1 MAARPDTLRAIPPV
15 PVEPGPFVP
24 PVLVCPSGR
33 PARIA
38 LVHDWFDL
46 YYGSERV
53 VDQIL
58 GCFPTADVFALVD
71 FMPEEERGFLR
82 QKEVTTSFIQR
93 LPFARRHFRRYL
105 PLMPLAIEQFDFGA
119 YDLVLSSSHAIAK
132 GVITG
137 ADQLHIAYVHAPMRY
152 AWEFQHDYLRQSGLD
167 RGLRGALARYMLHR
181 LRLWDVRTANGV
193 DQFIANS
200 SYIARRIHKIYRR
213 DSLVVHPPVDVR
225 AFPLVTEKADY
236 YLAVGRFVPYKH
248 LHTIIRAFARLPRR
262 RLVVIGEGEGLKQ
275 AQSEAPA
282 NVTLLG
288 RQPAPELRRHMQH
301 ARALIFAAEED
312 FGITPLEAQAAGTPV
327 IAYAGGGALETVRG
341 PDQPQP
347 TGFFFEDQTPDA
359 IAAAVERFER
369 DGGAISARHCR
380 DNALAFAPERFR
392 HAYARVVIEAWRT
405 QGGGLSPETMTRLAR
420 AALAKG

>member
-1 MAARPDTLRAIPPV
+1 MAARPDTLRAIPPA
-15 PVEPGPFVP
+15 PAEPGPFVP
-24 PVLVCPSGR
+24 PVLLCPSGR

-53 VDQIL
+53 VDQAL
-58 GCFPTADVFALVD
+58 ACFPTADVFALVD
-71 FMPEEERGFLR
+71 FMPEKERGFLR
-82 QKEVTTSFIQR
+82 QKAVKTSFIQR

-105 PLMPLAIEQFDFGA
+105 PLMPLAIEQFDFGG

-137 ADQLHIAYVHAPMRY
+137 ADQPHIAYVHAPMRY
-152 AWEFQHDYLRQSGLD
+152 AWEFQHDYLRQSGLE

-181 LRLWDVRTANGV
+181 LRLWDARTANGV

-200 SYIARRIHKIYRR
+200 RYIARRIHKIYRR
-213 DSLVVHPPVDVR
+213 ESLVVHPPVDVR
-225 AFPLVTEKADY
+225 AFPLVTEKDDY

-248 LHTIIRAFARLPRR
+248 LHTIIRAFARLPGR
-262 RLVVIGEGEGLKQ
+262 RLVVIGEGDGLKQ

-282 NVTLLG
+282 NVSLLG
-288 RQPAPELRRHMQH
+288 RQPAAELRQHMQH

-312 FGITPLEAQAAGTPV
+312 FGITPLEAQAAGTAV

-347 TGFFFEDQTPDA
+347 TGLFFEHQTPDA

-369 DGGAISARHCR
+369 EGGAISPRDCR

-392 HAYARVVIEAWRT
+392 QAYARAVIEVWRGH
-405 QGGGLSPETMTRLAR
+405 GGGISPETMTRLAR

>member
-1 MAARPDTLRAIPPV
+1 MAARPDTLRAVAPASAAADV
-15 PVEPGPFVP
+15 FVP
-24 PVLVCPSGR
+24 PVLVGPSGR

-58 GCFPTADVFALVD
+58 ACFPEADVFALVD

-82 QKEVTTSFIQR
+82 HKKVATSFIQR
-93 LPFARRHFRRYL
+93 LPLARRHFRRYL
-105 PLMPLAIEQFDFGA
+105 PLMPLAIEQFDFGG

-137 ADQLHIAYVHAPMRY
+137 ADQPHIAYVHAPMRY

-167 RGLRGALARYMLHR
+167 RGLKGVLARYVLHR
-181 LRLWDVRTANGV
+181 LRLWDARTANGV

-200 SYIARRIHKIYRR
+200 RYIARRIHKIYRR
-213 DSLVVHPPVDVR
+213 ESLVVHPPVDVQ
-225 AFPLVTEKADY
+225 AFPLVTRKDDH

-248 LHTIIRAFARLPRR
+248 LHTIVRAFARLPGR
-262 RLVVIGEGEGLKQ
+262 RLVVIGEGDGLKQ
-275 AQSEAPA
+275 AQAEAPA
-282 NVTLLG
+282 NVSLLG
-288 RQPAPELRRHMQH
+288 RQPAAELRRHMQH

-341 PDQPQP
+341 PDHPQP
-347 TGFFFEDQTPDA
+347 TGLFFEHQTPEEV
-359 IAAAVERFER
+359 AAAVERFES
-369 DGGAISARHCR
+369 DGGAISPHDCR

-392 HAYARVVIEAWRT
+392 QAYGRAIIEVWRRH
-405 QGGGLSPETMTRLAR
+405 GGGLSPETMTRLAR
-420 AALAKG
+420 AALAHA